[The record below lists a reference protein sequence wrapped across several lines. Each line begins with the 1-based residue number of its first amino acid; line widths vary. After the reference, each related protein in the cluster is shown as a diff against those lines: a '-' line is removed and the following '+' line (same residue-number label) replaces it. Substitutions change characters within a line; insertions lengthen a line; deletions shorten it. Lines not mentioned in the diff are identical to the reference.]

1 MGNNNTFLTNDR
13 NPNPDSPLMWP
24 KDVKKAMDEI
34 AIKNIAKYSP
44 YSRRSFMENLSIDG
58 SKPNGPSFDTK
69 GLMIKSDVS
78 RKYSPTQKIFLDNVI
93 LPVTNEVNT
102 RIVQK
107 LSQIPNDENEK
118 EVQIRIPEIC
128 LTDETKNKTESA
140 LFGSSPNR
148 SPDQSLTRNID
159 AMMLEKSDSN
169 VFETKKKYP
178 AVFQYQGPGKDVY
191 VMGSFNNWK
200 KLKLSKSATSNDFI
214 AILELREGNALISI
228 EFSCSVNICY
238 DFKVLVNKKRFYFIS
253 RKL

>member
-44 YSRRSFMENLSIDG
+44 YSRRCFMENLSVDG
-58 SKPNGPSFDTK
+58 SKINEVSIDGK
-69 GLMIKSDVS
+69 GLMIKSDVT

-107 LSQIPNDENEK
+107 LSPITNDENEK
-118 EVQIRIPEIC
+118 DVQIRLPEIHQ
-128 LTDETKNKTESA
+128 TDETKDNSESKI
-140 LFGSSPNR
+140 FGSSPNR
-148 SPDQSLTRNID
+148 SSGQSLTRNIE

-178 AVFQYQGPGKDVY
+178 AVFQYNGPGKDVY
-191 VMGSFNNWK
+191 VTGSFNNWK
-200 KLKLSKSATSNDFI
+200 KLKLSKSVTSNDFI

-228 EFSCSVNICY
+228 
-238 DFKVLVNKKRFYFIS
+238 DF
-253 RKL
+253 